1 MCISCRDRQPQG
13 NLLRL
18 KMADKD
24 IIAYDGSG
32 RSFYLCDV
40 CSKNQKKIKG
50 LIKRFKQDEE
60 RFVKLLEELI
70 KNG

>member
-1 MCISCRDRQPQG
+1 MCISCRDRKPQ
-13 NLLRL
+13 NSLLRL

-40 CSKNQKKIKG
+40 CSKNQKKINF
-50 LIKRFKQDEE
+50 LIK
-60 RFVKLLEELI
+60 LM
-70 KNG
+70 NW

>member
-1 MCISCRDRQPQG
+1 
-13 NLLRL
+13 
-18 KMADKD
+18 MADKD